1 MPAGVTLGLGLIALA
16 AIVYVVGVDSTK
28 AAATKAGGTVRS
40 NVNRSVAV
48 GAGGALAGLQ
58 FGDQLVNAILAEPG
72 FALTAVAGIAGALSI
87 EGFLGDISG
96 LQFLLIGLI
105 AFVTA
110 YAVVGGGDD

>member
-1 MPAGVTLGLGLIALA
+1 MAAGVTLGLGLVALG
-16 AIVYVVGVDSTK
+16 AIVYFVGVDSTK
-28 AAATKAGGTVRS
+28 AAATKAGGTVRN

-72 FALTAVAGIAGALSI
+72 FAMTAVAGIVGALGI
-87 EGFLGDISG
+87 EGLLGDVSG

-105 AFVTA
+105 AFVTI
-110 YAVVGGGDD
+110 YAVFGGDD